1 MSMGSKNIPSVQDSN
16 LNPRV
21 APAVA
26 ENSRLRHC
34 LRLLREIL
42 QKGSRK
48 AAHNWGFKKK
58 MLRMC
63 NVKYSPESDGVECFL
78 NDRFL
83 M

>member
-1 MSMGSKNIPSVQDSN
+1 MSMGSKNIPSVRDSN

-21 APAVA
+21 GPAVA

-48 AAHNWGFKKK
+48 AAHNWGLKKNK
-58 MLRMC
+58 IAAYVQC
-63 NVKYSPESDGVECFL
+63 KVQS
-78 NDRFL
+78 
-83 M
+83 